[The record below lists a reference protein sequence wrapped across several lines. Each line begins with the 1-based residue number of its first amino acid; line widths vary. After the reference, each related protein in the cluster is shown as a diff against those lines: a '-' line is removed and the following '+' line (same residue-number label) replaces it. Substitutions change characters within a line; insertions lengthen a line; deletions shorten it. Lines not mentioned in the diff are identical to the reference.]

1 MKLHRIGTLFTLL
14 TRARLHRIVR
24 DWSNANGFTV
34 HHKWEICWCGAQVI
48 AEGSEAEVL
57 HVCKKFRVRHRHT
70 P

>member
-1 MKLHRIGTLFTLL
+1 MKLHHIRTLSTLL
-14 TRARLHRIVR
+14 TRARLHRTIR
-24 DWSNANGFTV
+24 SWSNRNGVTV

-57 HVCKKFRVRHRHT
+57 HVCKGFRARHRHT